1 MEYWQQHHH
10 CQPKWRTVV
19 DGWLHIVQATIW
31 RPTCVLCKAEG
42 TARRDLCAP
51 CERDLTPNLYACSV
65 CAQPLVDGS
74 ARPAV
79 CGACLLARPK
89 FDASFIPYRYAYPV
103 DRLIQRLKYSGDLS
117 VGRVLGELF
126 SERLYSERR
135 SRLPEVIVPVPL
147 ATGRY
152 RTRGFNQAIELAETI
167 AKSSG
172 LEFQPDIVE
181 RTRETQ
187 EQAGLPRKQRR
198 RNVRD
203 AFKVIRRPQQSH
215 IAILDDVVT
224 TGSTVNELAKVL
236 RRAGVETIEVWAI
249 ARAARSA

>member
-1 MEYWQQHHH
+1 
-10 CQPKWRTVV
+10 V
-19 DGWLHIVQATIW
+19 
-31 RPTCVLCKAEG
+31 
-42 TARRDLCAP
+42 
-51 CERDLTPNLYACSV
+51 PNPYACSV

-74 ARPAV
+74 AQPAV
-79 CGACLLARPK
+79 CGSCQLARPK

-103 DRLIQRLKYSGDLS
+103 DRLIHRLKYHGDLS

-126 SERLYSERR
+126 VERLRSERG

-147 ATGRY
+147 ATGRF

-167 AKSSG
+167 ARSSG
-172 LEFQPDIVE
+172 LAWQAGIVE

-198 RNVRD
+198 HNVRG
-203 AFKVIRRPQQSH
+203 AFELMRRPQHSH
-215 IAILDDVVT
+215 VAILDDVVT
-224 TGSTVNELAKVL
+224 TGSTVNEIAKVL
-236 RRAGVETIEVWAI
+236 RRAGVEKIEVWAV